1 MRQAL
6 GILDTGL
13 SRCGPLE
20 KATLERP
27 IPGHAQPHWLEHGAA
42 YLEPSSDAA
51 RRAKRASLAS
61 PTLGSVLKQ
70 PLNKDR
76 LARCDTDKAVQRSIR
91 HRLSQ
96 RLPRT

>member
-6 GILDTGL
+6 GIL
-13 SRCGPLE
+13 
-20 KATLERP
+20 
-27 IPGHAQPHWLEHGAA
+27 PGHAQPHWLEHSAA

-51 RRAKRASLAS
+51 RRAKRAPRQHPS
-61 PTLGSVLKQ
+61 TLGSVLEQ
-70 PLNKDR
+70 RLNKDR

-96 RLPRT
+96 RLPKTQMLSR